1 MRDLLLTSR
10 IWVRGTWLAVRHPR
24 LLIGYRADRRPAE
37 ARPDAAAVHGGLRA
51 IG

>member
-1 MRDLLLTSR
+1 MRDLFLTTR

-24 LLIGYRADRRPAE
+24 LLIGYRPDRRPG
-37 ARPDAAAVHGGLRA
+37 ARREAAAVHGGLRG